1 MVTCRWWGNKFCKRS
16 CKDAYLREVAF
27 GRDKILCWYG
37 FLRGGSSKSSPLSP
51 KQSITCDHHV
61 KCGNAPIRQQS
72 GQSGQSTRDSA
83 VKLIS
88 RRETF
93 FGETSTDSV

>member
-37 FLRGGSSKSSPLSP
+37 FLRGGSQSSLPSHPNNQSRATITSNAATRQFGSNRDKADSQHAIALS
-51 KQSITCDHHV
+51 S
-61 KCGNAPIRQQS
+61 
-72 GQSGQSTRDSA
+72 
-83 VKLIS
+83 
-88 RRETF
+88 
-93 FGETSTDSV
+93 

>member
-37 FLRGGSSKSSPLSP
+37 FLRGGSSKFSPFHP
-51 KQSITCDHHV
+51 NNQSRATITL
-61 KCGNAPIRQQS
+61 NAATRHGS
-72 GQSGQSTRDSA
+72 NRGKADKSTRDSA

-93 FGETSTDSV
+93 FGETSTDAV